1 MIDTVPASA
10 LAAVALQWYTRLK
23 YMAKDNF
30 GVIVGGALLKKEK
43 FDELSEHDQKVL
55 IETSVLAGR
64 ANDVVV
70 RRTDQK
76 AYNSLVKRGMIV
88 VDTSAHKAEWD
99 AVAKKARE
107 NLVGRVYSKSLLEA
121 VEKIVGSK

>member
-1 MIDTVPASA
+1 
-10 LAAVALQWYTRLK
+10 
-23 YMAKDNF
+23 
-30 GVIVGGALLKKEK
+30 
-43 FDELSEHDQKVL
+43 
-55 IETSVLAGR
+55 
-64 ANDVVV
+64 VVV